1 MIKRQN
7 VSVCNFNKMRFEVRA
22 LFSMSLSLSRRALIL
37 DLDFTLL
44 HLEWLPESLEVPGR
58 TRSAWIAPQTIESLR
73 RLQNRFA
80 LVLATA
86 RSWDGAKWVC
96 DGFARRGIEV
106 AGLVLED
113 GALWGQ
119 PGQLQ
124 VFESNFSV
132 QRWKQR
138 LETRQSEWP
147 AFEWQLDFK
156 ACLVARCE
164 TGDDAAKLCAIFAR
178 LAANQEEARVFR
190 DGRKVYLLPRR
201 ADKWS
206 ALQRLLGEGAA
217 NAAGAGDGANDLVW
231 LPRVAQPA
239 TFASANP
246 DLVSAVEAR
255 GGFVSQ
261 LDGHAGIAD
270 ILQKWS
276 TNEHKIA

>member
-1 MIKRQN
+1 
-7 VSVCNFNKMRFEVRA
+7 
-22 LFSMSLSLSRRALIL
+22 MSLSLSRRALIL

-44 HLEWLPESLEVPGR
+44 HLEFVPGSLEVPGR
-58 TRSAWIAPQTIESLR
+58 TRSAWVAPETIELLR

-86 RSWDGAKWVC
+86 RSFHGTKSVYHGLSERGVEVS
-96 DGFARRGIEV
+96 GF
-106 AGLVLED
+106 VLED
-113 GALWGQ
+113 GARLGLLFQ
-119 PGQLQ
+119 FQA
-124 VFESNFSV
+124 FESSFSV
-132 QRWKQR
+132 EGWKQR
-138 LETRQSEWP
+138 LETQKGQWP
-147 AFEWQLDFK
+147 AFEWQLDFQ

-178 LAANQEEARVFR
+178 FAAGQEEARVFR
-190 DGRKVYLLPRR
+190 DGRKVYLLPRG

-206 ALQRLLGEGAA
+206 ALQKLLGEGAA

-231 LPRVAQPA
+231 LPRVARPA

-246 DLVSAVEAR
+246 QLRRAVAAR

-270 ILQKWS
+270 ILRTFS
-276 TNEHKIA
+276 PDEHG